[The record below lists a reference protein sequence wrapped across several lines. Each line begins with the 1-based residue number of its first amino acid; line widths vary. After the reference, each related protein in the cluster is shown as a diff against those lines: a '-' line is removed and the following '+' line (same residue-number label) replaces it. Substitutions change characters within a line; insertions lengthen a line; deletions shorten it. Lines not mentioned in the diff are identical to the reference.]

1 MIYYIDFD
9 CTLYDTEK
17 LINEMIER
25 LADALSKNNDYNE
38 VFDFLTH
45 EFKTSRVPDVFKF
58 CGTLAEKYN
67 SSASALSKVIKTI
80 LSDGSRFV
88 YDDVLSFFDAH
99 KTDKVKLL
107 TFSTK
112 ESTEYQKLKIKGSGL
127 EEFFDEIII
136 TSKSKGELDID
147 YKSGIFIDDSPK
159 AIADIFK
166 KKPLKLVR
174 INRENSTHFA
184 EKLPENITAPEF
196 KTLSDLD

>member
-17 LINEMIER
+17 LIDEMIKK
-25 LADALSKNNDYNE
+25 LADALSTENDYNE

-45 EFKTSRVPDVFKF
+45 EFRENRVPDVFEF
-58 CGTLAEKYN
+58 CYTLSQKYGVN
-67 SSASALSKVIKTI
+67 SSVLSDVIKTI
-80 LSDGSRFV
+80 LSDGSHFV
-88 YDDVLSFFDAH
+88 YDDVFSFFDAH
-99 KTDKVKLL
+99 KSDKVKLL

-127 EEFFDEIII
+127 EDFFDEIII
-136 TSKSKGELDID
+136 TNKSKGELNID

-159 AIADIFK
+159 VIADIYK

-174 INRENSTHFA
+174 INRENSTYSA
-184 EKLPENITAPEF
+184 AKLPENIIVPEI
-196 KTLSDLD
+196 KTLLDIN